1 MFDGTLE
8 NPLALILLV
17 VTAVVAGPFA
27 LWSLTRNG
35 DDPRWL
41 AALGMALLL
50 LMPTV
55 LLPLHVLNVATGES
69 MLWLFGREAAD
80 TGVVEFATFSLFAC
94 AAGLGLW
101 LARTH
106 NGLERL
112 TYLITAAV
120 LAAIAGEEISWGQWI
135 FHWASPT
142 FFAESNLQGETNA
155 HNFLGPGF
163 IESGYAIAGA
173 AILVLGLTLR
183 FGRWTTVWLPSQ
195 VRPLRESRVCL
206 PLALCAAVFMQHP
219 FVQELSE
226 LALAAAA
233 AHAMA
238 WLGVEAARRT
248 RPHRGMAAPVPA
260 A

>member
-1 MFDGTLE
+1 MLDGTLE

-17 VTAVVAGPFA
+17 VTAIIAGPFA
-27 LWSLTRNG
+27 LWSLLRKG

-50 LMPTV
+50 LIPTV

-101 LARTH
+101 LARAH
-106 NGLERL
+106 NGFERFA
-112 TYLITAAV
+112 YLITAAV
-120 LAAIAGEEISWGQWI
+120 AGAIAGEEVSWGQWI

-142 FFAESNLQGETNA
+142 YFADSNLQGETNA

-173 AILVLGLTLR
+173 AILVLGLALR
-183 FGRWTTVWLPSQ
+183 FSRRTMVWLPSQ

-206 PLALCAAVFMQHP
+206 SLALCAAVLMQHP
-219 FVQELSE
+219 FLQELSE
-226 LALAAAA
+226 LVLAAAA
-233 AHAMA
+233 AYAMA
-238 WLGVEAARRT
+238 WLAIDAARRAQ
-248 RPHRGMAAPVPA
+248 PRGHPAPSAQAA
-260 A
+260 